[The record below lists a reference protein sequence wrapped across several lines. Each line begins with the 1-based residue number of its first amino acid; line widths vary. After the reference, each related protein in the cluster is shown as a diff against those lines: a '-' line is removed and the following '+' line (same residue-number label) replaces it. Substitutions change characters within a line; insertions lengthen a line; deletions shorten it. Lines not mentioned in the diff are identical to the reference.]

1 MAGDYDHQPEWDAF
15 LNYLTNERLYR
26 AAVKECGLCTLPWR
40 RWEAIKDSGNPTII
54 LLEYFSVKSVK
65 DTASIKGGLPQQ
77 PAQVVGVPRQE
88 GSITVFFH
96 L

>member
-1 MAGDYDHQPEWDAF
+1 MKDS
-15 LNYLTNERLYR
+15 R
-26 AAVKECGLCTLPWR
+26 AAVKEYGLCTLPWR
-40 RWEAIKDSGNPTII
+40 RWETIKDSGTPTTI
-54 LLEYFSVKSVK
+54 LLAAVK
-65 DTASIKGGLPQQ
+65 DTASIKRGLPQQ